1 MGMFGCL
8 KRKGCR
14 MYLLLSRPKERK
26 MDRIFA
32 GEVRMRG
39 TWWGAA
45 KERDRG
51 SGGTIHTPERQR
63 TQSSP
68 E

>member
-1 MGMFGCL
+1 
-8 KRKGCR
+8 